1 MKRKV
6 EQKDGGAETAVGI
19 ASNEGMED
27 IEGKEGK
34 EGNDAVE
41 AIEVT
46 DPYLISIVNALEHLT
61 ASWSAKLKNGGIK
74 LQLAVQIGSS
84 LNVNQQDWLT
94 EFLQDFH
101 VRDQEMPKV
110 LHAFAAEMPEWAT
123 RQILQL
129 FRKAE
134 RVKAVLI
141 ARNDVMEQLEQRMR
155 QMEYDFWQGMLPTDE
170 NELEHVLSAWQKE
183 LSAWEEEASRER
195 NTYNRTYGDSSR
207 SAMNAP
213 SGSKDLSF
221 HTLIGVPE
229 EADAKQVRKQSRK
242 LLRVLHPDHGGSAY
256 LFTWVKEAY
265 DTYQASGIRRNS
277 PSAR

>member
-6 EQKDGGAETAVGI
+6 DQKDVRAETSVGI
-19 ASNEGMED
+19 ECNENNESN
-27 IEGKEGK
+27 
-34 EGNDAVE
+34 E

-46 DPYLISIVNALEHLT
+46 DPYLISIVNAIEQLT
-61 ASWSAKLKNGGIK
+61 ESWSAKLKNGGIK

-84 LNVNQQDWLT
+84 LSESQQEWLM

-101 VRDQEMPKV
+101 VRDLEMSKV
-110 LHAFAAEMPEWAT
+110 LQAFATEIPEWAT
-123 RQILQL
+123 RQILQI

-141 ARNDVMEQLEQRMR
+141 ARNDVMDQLEQQMR
-155 QMEYDFWQGMLPTDE
+155 QMEYDFWQGNLPTDE
-170 NELEHVLSAWQKE
+170 NELEHVLSTWQRE
-183 LSAWEEEASRER
+183 LAAWEEEASHER

-207 SAMNAP
+207 SSVNAP
-213 SGSKDLSF
+213 SAGKDLTF
-221 HTLIGVPE
+221 HTLIGVLE

-265 DTYQASGIRRNS
+265 DAYQASRICRES
-277 PSAR
+277 PTAR

>member
-1 MKRKV
+1 MKRKLD
-6 EQKDGGAETAVGI
+6 QKDVGAETSIGI
-19 ASNEGMED
+19 ECNEKNESNESNES
-27 IEGKEGK
+27 
-34 EGNDAVE
+34 NE

-61 ASWSAKLKNGGIK
+61 ESWSSKLKNGGIK
-74 LQLAVQIGSS
+74 LQFAVQIGSS
-84 LNVNQQDWLT
+84 LSIIQQEWLM

-101 VRDQEMPKV
+101 VRDQEMSKV
-110 LHAFAAEMPEWAT
+110 LHAFATEIPEWAT

-134 RVKAVLI
+134 RVKAALI
-141 ARNDVMEQLEQRMR
+141 ARNDVMDQLEQRMR

-170 NELEHVLSAWQKE
+170 NELEHVLSTWQQE
-183 LSAWEEEASRER
+183 LAAWEEEASRER

-207 SAMNAP
+207 STMKAP
-213 SGSKDLSF
+213 AVAKDLTF

-229 EADAKQVRKQSRK
+229 EADAKQVRKQSRR

-265 DTYQASGIRRNS
+265 DKYQASRIRRES
-277 PSAR
+277 PTAR

>member
-6 EQKDGGAETAVGI
+6 DQKDVGAETSVGI
-19 ASNEGMED
+19 ECNENNESNES
-27 IEGKEGK
+27 
-34 EGNDAVE
+34 NE

-46 DPYLISIVNALEHLT
+46 DPYLISIVNALEQLT
-61 ASWSAKLKNGGIK
+61 ESWSAKLKNGGIK
-74 LQLAVQIGSS
+74 LQFAVQIGSS
-84 LNVNQQDWLT
+84 LSVIQQEWLM

-101 VRDQEMPKV
+101 VRDQEMSKV
-110 LHAFAAEMPEWAT
+110 LHAFATEIPEWAT
-123 RQILQL
+123 RQIIQL

-141 ARNDVMEQLEQRMR
+141 ARSDVMDQLEQRMR

-170 NELEHVLSAWQKE
+170 NELEHVLSTWQRE
-183 LSAWEEEASRER
+183 LAAWEEEASRER

-207 SAMNAP
+207 SSVNAP
-213 SGSKDLSF
+213 SAGKDLTF
-221 HTLIGVPE
+221 HTIIGVPE

-265 DTYQASGIRRNS
+265 DAYQASRIRRES
-277 PSAR
+277 PTAR

>member
-6 EQKDGGAETAVGI
+6 EQKDVGAETSVGI
-19 ASNEGMED
+19 ECKESN
-27 IEGKEGK
+27 
-34 EGNDAVE
+34 E

-46 DPYLISIVNALEHLT
+46 DPYLISIVNAIEQLT
-61 ASWSAKLKNGGIK
+61 ESWSAKLKNGGIK

-84 LNVNQQDWLT
+84 LSVSQQEWLM

-101 VRDQEMPKV
+101 VRDLEMSKV
-110 LHAFAAEMPEWAT
+110 LHAFATELPEWAT

-141 ARNDVMEQLEQRMR
+141 ARNDVMDQLEQRMR

-170 NELEHVLSAWQKE
+170 NELEHVLSTWQRE
-183 LSAWEEEASRER
+183 LAAWEEEASRER

-207 SAMNAP
+207 SSVNAP
-213 SGSKDLSF
+213 SAGKDKDLTF

-265 DTYQASGIRRNS
+265 DAYQASRIRRES
-277 PSAR
+277 PTAR

>member
-1 MKRKV
+1 MERET
-6 EQKDGGAETAVGI
+6 EQKDGGVKTTIGI
-19 ASNEGMED
+19 ESSESNAGNEGN
-27 IEGKEGK
+27 K
-34 EGNDAVE
+34 ASE

-46 DPYLISIVNALEHLT
+46 DPYLISIVNALEQLT
-61 ASWSAKLKNGGIK
+61 ESWSAKLKNGGIK

-84 LNVNQQDWLT
+84 LNASQQEWLT

-110 LHAFAAEMPEWAT
+110 LHAFAAEIPEWAT
-123 RQILQL
+123 RQILQV

-155 QMEYDFWQGMLPTDE
+155 QMEHDFWQGMLPTDE
-170 NELEHVLSAWQKE
+170 NELEHVLSTWQRE
-183 LSAWEEEASRER
+183 LAAWEEEASRER

-207 SAMNAP
+207 STANAP
-213 SGSKDLSF
+213 SAAKDLSF

-265 DTYQASGIRRNS
+265 DTYQAGRICRES
-277 PSAR
+277 PTAR